1 MAPGSAHAK
10 ASELHSIDLL
20 SKQIYDKIEFN
31 YTDLSNYSQKCDNIY
46 VNKNKDEVKT
56 ICEKLLRYL
65 EKSTALEIANPQ
77 YDICLILNYWIYDKL
92 NKIFGDKETSDKAF
106 GNFQMIW
113 NYLTQYINK
122 NISYYEK
129 CKENLD
135 IHKQEDWEKR
145 KELYDYCIDYNTL
158 YGTATNY
165 GDKCEDYYEY
175 IEQKTSLYTHFEDI
189 CSTEENRCPTFYKDC
204 KQYNPDIVL
213 SKFRC
218 HNEMLK
224 KKAIAQ
230 PRVLQQESASG
241 HNSLDSGLPEAVSG
255 SPKADHLSETS
266 QIGKKVGHSILGIG
280 PVVLTATALYRYTPI
295 GTWFR
300 NLGGTNPNSMSNINE
315 GEMDGFFGDSENYIS
330 YQAM

>member
-1 MAPGSAHAK
+1 MTPETAHAK
-10 ASELHSIDLL
+10 LSELDSIDLL

-31 YTDLSNYSQKCDNIY
+31 YKDLSNYSEKCDKIY

-65 EKSTALEIANPQ
+65 EKSTVLEIPNPQ

-92 NKIFGDKETSDKAF
+92 NNIFSDKETSDNAF

-129 CKENLD
+129 CKHNLD

-165 GDKCEDYYEY
+165 VDKCEDYYKY
-175 IEQKTSLYTHFEDI
+175 IEQKTPLYTHFEDT

-204 KQYNPDIVL
+204 KQYNPNIVL

-224 KKAIAQ
+224 KKATAQ
-230 PRVLQQESASG
+230 PRVLQQEPASG

-255 SPKADHLSETS
+255 SPKAEALSETS
-266 QIGKKVGHSILGIG
+266 QIGTKVGHSILGIG
-280 PVVLTATALYRYTPI
+280 PVVLTATALYRYTPLGAWI
-295 GTWFR
+295 R
-300 NLGGTNPNSMSNINE
+300 KLGGTNRNSMSDINGE
-315 GEMDGFFGDSENYIS
+315 EMDGFFDSSENYIS
-330 YQAM
+330 YQPM